1 MVTGTLAI
9 FFLAGGG
16 LAQCELL
23 STDASTDSLDMRNAC
38 LQGDQAAID
47 DWEIY
52 ADGHFEHAQTMTFA
66 VFIVFQLFNVMN
78 CRSNE
83 QSVVELGIFSNK
95 AINIALMISTGLL
108 LFFVQLSSVELPL
121 IGIEIGQLLSTT
133 TLTQNDWIVIVLV
146 SSSVFVIE
154 EFRKLL
160 VKSKFFAIRTR

>member
-1 MVTGTLAI
+1 M
-9 FFLAGGG
+9 
-16 LAQCELL
+16 
-23 STDASTDSLDMRNAC
+23 M
-38 LQGDQAAID
+38 
-47 DWEIY
+47 
-52 ADGHFEHAQTMTFA
+52 MFA